1 MAGFGSYIVA
11 FAAVGALPA
20 TVALIMHATG
30 RWDWTVLAMVL
41 ILSLPLYVAGRN
53 DAREPSRG
61 D

>member
-1 MAGFGSYIVA
+1 MAGLGSYIVA
-11 FAAVGALPA
+11 FAGAGALPA

-41 ILSLPLYVAGRN
+41 ILSLPLYAAGRK
-53 DAREPSRG
+53 DAREPMG